1 FTLRA
6 HICLV
11 AADMPGREK
20 LMNFKGNRGICYCPY
35 CYVQGVFHRGVYCP
49 LEPPT
54 NPAPPTVQARY
65 GGELPDL
72 NTYDSSNLPMRDDT
86 QSRRIGLHV
95 VQTGDEHTAKK
106 YGIKGPCC
114 LSQLKSIDIPR
125 SFPPDAMHLWWENII
140 PDLVKHWRGKFSA
153 TKKFVQTN
161 DEYNIRPSIWLD
173 ISRDMVASANTFPTL
188 FGDPIRNFAEHCHH
202 LKAAEWR
209 TFAFLLAPIYL
220 KGNLPDEDYEHYLNL
235 IDAIQLACDNEITVI
250 EVLAVGRRIKRF
262 IRYYE

>member
-1 FTLRA
+1 MTSLLTVFQ
-6 HICLV
+6 
-11 AADMPGREK
+11 
-20 LMNFKGNRGICYCPY
+20 GNRGTCYCPY
-35 CYVQGVFHRGVYCP
+35 CYIQGVFHRGVYCP

-54 NPAPPTVQARY
+54 DPAPPTVRARY
-65 GGELPDL
+65 GGEPRDL
-72 NTYDSSNLPMRDDT
+72 TTYDALDLPMRNDT

-95 VQTGDEHTAKK
+95 VQTGDENAAKK

-140 PDLVKHWRGKFSA
+140 PDLVKHWRGKFFSDLA
-153 TKKFVQTN
+153 TAN
-161 DEYNIRPSIWLD
+161 INPEAAADEYNIPPSIWLD

-209 TFAFLLAPIYL
+209 TFALHLAPIYL
-220 KGNLPDEDYEHYLNL
+220 KDNLPDEDYEHYLNL
-235 IDAIQLACDNEITVI
+235 IDAIQLACDNEITVL
-250 EVLAVGRRIKRF
+250 EVQAVRRRIARF